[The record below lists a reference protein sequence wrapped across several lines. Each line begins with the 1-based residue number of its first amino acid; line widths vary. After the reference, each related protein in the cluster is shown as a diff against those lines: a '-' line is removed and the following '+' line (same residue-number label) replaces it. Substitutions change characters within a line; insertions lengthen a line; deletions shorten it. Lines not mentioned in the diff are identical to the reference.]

1 MTADPYEADWSNDQ
15 GPVVSQAAPNLDE
28 SEAGEHAGTSD
39 SNETA
44 NRAGSLMPW
53 LAVLALAVIAAEWG
67 CTSVGVQFS
76 QPWLLLLL
84 IPAGLF
90 LYYAYKSD
98 FRLNGFR
105 KKLALFFRTC
115 VILLLILMISGLHGF
130 TVLRDKQVVYLAD
143 RSDSMGIQP
152 GSRAGLTILSR
163 QKARRM
169 ARPLFLRGLRAL

>member
-76 QPWLLLLL
+76 QPWLFFAVDSGRIISLLC
-84 IPAGLF
+84 IQIGF
-90 LYYAYKSD
+90 SIK
-98 FRLNGFR
+98 RLSEETGF
-105 KKLALFFRTC
+105 
-115 VILLLILMISGLHGF
+115 IL
-130 TVLRDKQVVYLAD
+130 
-143 RSDSMGIQP
+143 
-152 GSRAGLTILSR
+152 
-163 QKARRM
+163 
-169 ARPLFLRGLRAL
+169 